1 MPIKFFLPLPGPF
14 VWTPSDKP
22 KPQGPP
28 PVPLHQQGT
37 TGSTLSALGALLGI
51 VAFVVFCIVLAVYA
65 ITS

>member
-14 VWTPSDKP
+14 VYTTRDKP

-37 TGSTLSALGALLGI
+37 TGQILSAIGVLLAI
-51 VAFVVFCIVLAVYA
+51 LAFFGLCISIAVYA
-65 ITS
+65 IIT